1 MKTNTTKFQS
11 LRRSIAGKAGGLAVC
26 PILVSVLAVILLL
39 SDMEST
45 GQTTVSAMHIMEGY
59 LPAGWCIA
67 WGALCIPFLAAGAV
81 SLKRKIAYQGKVK
94 LLIALCAAFVFII
107 SSLTIPSVTGS
118 CSHAT
123 GTGLGA
129 ILFGP
134 SIMSILG
141 IIVLLFQAI
150 LLAHG
155 GLTTL
160 GANTFSMAIFGPFVS
175 YGLFQLMKK
184 CKAPMGV
191 AVFVSATVG
200 DMATYCLTSVQLA
213 AAYPGDNFWGSF
225 AKFIAVFAPT
235 QVPIAIAEGILTV
248 IVYNVIQK
256 NCAKELKELSG
267 ITVKNPGKGKIWARN
282 LVLALGVVLL
292 VTVPLALLGNTEFG
306 GTDDAGSGVIEEIDE
321 GYTPWFQSFWE
332 PPSGEIES
340 LLFCVQSAIGAGICG
355 FVLGRISRKPKD
367 TGAESAAETAAAEQ
381 KNA

>member
-1 MKTNTTKFQS
+1 MNKHNGSVLQNHSTRGMTGCRVLVS
-11 LRRSIAGKAGGLAVC
+11 ALAVC
-26 PILVSVLAVILLL
+26 LLL
-39 SDMEST
+39 SDMAAS
-45 GQTTVSAMHIMEGY
+45 GKFGASAMHIMEGY

-67 WGALCIPFLAAGAV
+67 WGALCIPFLVAGAV

-107 SSLTIPSVTGS
+107 SSLKIPSVTGS

-134 SIMSILG
+134 SIMSVLG

-175 YGLFQLMKK
+175 YGLFQLLKK
-184 CKAPMGV
+184 CKAPMGLV
-191 AVFVSATVG
+191 VFLSATIG

-213 AAYPGDNFWGSF
+213 AAYPGDNFWASF
-225 AKFIAVFAPT
+225 GKFIAVFAPT

-256 NCAKELKELSG
+256 NCVKELKELSG
-267 ITVKNPGKGKIWARN
+267 ITVSNPNRGKLWARN

-292 VTVPLALLGNTEFG
+292 VTIPLMLLGNSEFG
-306 GTDDAGSGVIEEIDE
+306 GSDDAGSTVVEEING
-321 GYTPWFQSFWE
+321 GYTPWFESFWE

-355 FVLGRISRKPKD
+355 FVLGRISRKPK
-367 TGAESAAETAAAEQ
+367 ASASEDDAALTDQ
-381 KNA
+381 KQTSAS

>member
-1 MKTNTTKFQS
+1 MNKHNGS
-11 LRRSIAGKAGGLAVC
+11 VLPNRSTRGMTGCRVLVSALAVC
-26 PILVSVLAVILLL
+26 LLL
-39 SDMEST
+39 SDMAAS
-45 GQTTVSAMHIMEGY
+45 GKFGVSAMHIMEGY

-67 WGALCIPFLAAGAV
+67 WGALCIPFLVAGAV

-107 SSLTIPSVTGS
+107 SSLKIPSVTGS

-134 SIMSILG
+134 SIMSVLG

-175 YGLFQLMKK
+175 YGLFQLLKK
-184 CKAPMGV
+184 CKAPMGLV
-191 AVFVSATVG
+191 VFLSATIG

-213 AAYPGDNFWGSF
+213 AAYPGDNFWASF
-225 AKFIAVFAPT
+225 GKFIAVFAPT

-256 NCAKELKELSG
+256 NCVKELKELSG
-267 ITVKNPGKGKIWARN
+267 ITVSNPNRGKLWARN

-292 VTVPLALLGNTEFG
+292 VTIPLMLLGNSEFG
-306 GTDDAGSGVIEEIDE
+306 GSDDAGSTVVEEING
-321 GYTPWFQSFWE
+321 GYTPWFESFWE
-332 PPSGEIES
+332 PPSGEVES

-355 FVLGRISRKPKD
+355 FVLGRISRKPK
-367 TGAESAAETAAAEQ
+367 ASASEDDAALTDQ
-381 KNA
+381 KQTSAS

>member
-1 MKTNTTKFQS
+1 MNKQNGSALQN
-11 LRRSIAGKAGGLAVC
+11 RSTGGMTGCRVLVSALAVC
-26 PILVSVLAVILLL
+26 LLL
-39 SDMEST
+39 SDMAAS
-45 GQTTVSAMHIMEGY
+45 GKFGASAMHIMEGY

-67 WGALCIPFLAAGAV
+67 WGALCIPFLVAGAV
-81 SLKRKIAYQGKVK
+81 SLIRKIAYQGRVK

-107 SSLTIPSVTGS
+107 SSLKIPSVTGS

-134 SIMSILG
+134 SIMSVLG

-175 YGLFQLMKK
+175 YGLFRLLKK
-184 CKAPMGV
+184 CKAPMGL
-191 AVFVSATVG
+191 AVFLSATIG

-213 AAYPGDNFWGSF
+213 AAYPGDNFWASF
-225 AKFIAVFAPT
+225 GKFIAVFAPT

-267 ITVKNPGKGKIWARN
+267 ITVSNPGRGKLWARN
-282 LVLALGVVLL
+282 LVLAFGVVLL
-292 VTVPLALLGNTEFG
+292 VTIPLMLLGNSEFG
-306 GTDDAGSGVIEEIDE
+306 GSDDAGSTVVEEING
-321 GYTPWFQSFWE
+321 GYTPWFESFWE

-355 FVLGRISRKPKD
+355 FVLGRISRKPK
-367 TGAESAAETAAAEQ
+367 AETVSAPTDSEPSETSD
-381 KNA
+381 

>member
-1 MKTNTTKFQS
+1 MNKHNGSALQN
-11 LRRSIAGKAGGLAVC
+11 RSTGSMTGCRV
-26 PILVSVLAVILLL
+26 LVSVLAVCLLL
-39 SDMEST
+39 SDMAANGT
-45 GQTTVSAMHIMEGY
+45 FGASAMHIMEGY

-67 WGALCIPFLAAGAV
+67 WGALCIPFLVVGAV
-81 SLKRKIAYQGKVK
+81 SLKRKIAYQGRVK

-107 SSLTIPSVTGS
+107 SSLKIPSVTGS

-134 SIMSILG
+134 SIMSVLG

-175 YGLFQLMKK
+175 YGLFRLLKK
-184 CKAPMGV
+184 CKAPMGL
-191 AVFVSATVG
+191 AVFLSATIG

-213 AAYPGDNFWGSF
+213 AAYPGDNFWASF
-225 AKFIAVFAPT
+225 GKFIAVFAPT

-267 ITVKNPGKGKIWARN
+267 ITVSNPGRGKLWARN

-292 VTVPLALLGNTEFG
+292 VTVPLMLLGNSEFG
-306 GTDDAGSGVIEEIDE
+306 GSDDAGSTVVEEING
-321 GYTPWFQSFWE
+321 GYTPWFESFWE

-355 FVLGRISRKPKD
+355 FVLGRISRKSKSEDVP
-367 TGAESAAETAAAEQ
+367 AADAGSEKASE
-381 KNA
+381 